1 MLKWT
6 ESFMWNIEVKYF
18 FDFEAYFDILDT
30 FHIDCASFSKEIR
43 ENKWNSLDWE
53 IQNSSHILQWESTF
67 VNMKKQLK

>member
-43 ENKWNSLDWE
+43 ENKWTERSKIL
-53 IQNSSHILQWESTF
+53 HIYYNEKAHS
-67 VNMKKQLK
+67 

>member
-18 FDFEAYFDILDT
+18 FDFEAYLDILDT

-43 ENKWNSLDWE
+43 ENR
-53 IQNSSHILQWESTF
+53 
-67 VNMKKQLK
+67 